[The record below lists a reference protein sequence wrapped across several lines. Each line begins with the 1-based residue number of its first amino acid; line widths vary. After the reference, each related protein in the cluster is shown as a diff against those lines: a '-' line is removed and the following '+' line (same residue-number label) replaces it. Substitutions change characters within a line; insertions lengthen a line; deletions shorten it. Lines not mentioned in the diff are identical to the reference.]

1 MATLQRD
8 TSTEAQSAA
17 VETLELNVSGMTCA
31 ACQANV
37 QRALKR
43 QPGVTDASVNL
54 MTGQARVVFDPSRIH
69 PPQLVAAVE
78 TVGYGAEVPAAETS
92 AVAAQEAHDAAQAEE
107 FRSLVRKAAFA
118 GAAWAVSVVV
128 MVVFPPGGGSHGAAD
143 GSFAAISHAWVQF
156 ALTLPVMIW
165 PGRDLYRRGIAGL
178 RHRAPDMNSLVAVGT
193 GAAFVYSVLATVWPS
208 LFTSGGLEPNVYYEA
223 VIIIIGLVLAG
234 RAMEARAKR
243 QTSSALRQLVALQ
256 PTTARVID
264 AEGEHEVPV
273 DRVRPGAVLLVRPGE
288 RIPVDGE
295 VLDGTT
301 AVDEAM
307 LTGESMPVAK
317 KPGDRVI
324 GATVNRTGA
333 VRVRATA
340 VGPDSVLSQIVR
352 LMRNAQASRAP
363 IQELADRV
371 SAVFVPTVM
380 AIAAITFAVW
390 FLVEDTAPLV
400 RAFSAAVSVLIIACP
415 CAMGLAVPTAVMVA
429 TGRGAGLG
437 VLIKGGEALQRAGD
451 VTTLVLDKTGTLT
464 EGRPAVVDTWTA
476 PGIDRDETLR
486 MVAAIERLSEHPL
499 AEAIVGHARE
509 QGLNIPEATDFHAE
523 PGRGAR
529 ARVDGRWV
537 FAGNMAWM
545 RENRMDPAPAFEAT
559 TRFAAEGNT
568 AVFVGMDSVV
578 AVLAITD
585 PLRTTSVDAVREFRA
600 MGLDVVMLT
609 GDARSTAEAIA
620 SQAGITR
627 VVAEVLPSGKVEE
640 IRRLQASGA
649 SVAMVGDGIN
659 DAPALAQADVGIAVG
674 SGTDIALDAA
684 DIALLRADLH
694 GVVSAMRLSRRTMRT
709 MKQNLFWAFVY
720 NVIGIPIAAG
730 ALYPF
735 FGLLL
740 TPVVASA
747 AMAFSSVSVVA
758 NSLRLRTARL

>member
-1 MATLQRD
+1 MRTSEADL
-8 TSTEAQSAA
+8 STEAPSAK
-17 VETLELNVSGMTCA
+17 VETLDLNVTGMTCA
-31 ACQANV
+31 ACQSNV

-43 QPGVTDASVNL
+43 QPGVADAAVNL
-54 MTGQARVVFDPSRIH
+54 MTGQARVVFDPARVQ
-69 PPQLVAAVE
+69 PAQLVAAVE

-92 AVAAQEAHDAAQAEE
+92 AVAAQEARDAAQVEE
-107 FRSLVRKAAFA
+107 FRTLTRSATFA
-118 GAAWAVSVVV
+118 GVAWLTTVLAMIVLPASV
-128 MVVFPPGGGSHGAAD
+128 
-143 GSFAAISHAWVQF
+143 HAWTQL
-156 ALTLPVMIW
+156 ALTVPVMIG
-165 PGRDLYRRGIAGL
+165 PGRELYRRGFRGL
-178 RHRAPDMNSLVAVGT
+178 WHRAPDMNSLVAVGT
-193 GAAFVYSVLATVWPS
+193 VAAFLYSLVATVRPA

-243 QTSSALRQLVALQ
+243 QTASALRQLVALQ

-264 AEGEHEVPV
+264 EQGEREVPI
-273 DRVRPGAVLLVRPGE
+273 DRVQPGAVLLVRPGE

-295 VLDGTT
+295 VLDGAT
-301 AVDEAM
+301 AVDESM

-324 GATVNRTGA
+324 GATINRTGA
-333 VRVRATA
+333 LRFRATA

-352 LMRNAQASRAP
+352 LMRDAQASRAP

-380 AIAAITFAVW
+380 VIAAATFVIW
-390 FLVEDTAPLV
+390 LVVADTAALV

-451 VTTLVLDKTGTLT
+451 VSVLVLDKTGTLT
-464 EGRPAVVDTWTA
+464 EGRPMVVDAWTA
-476 PGIDRDETLR
+476 PGVEQDVVLQQ
-486 MVAAIERLSEHPL
+486 VAGVERLSEHPL
-499 AEAIVGHARE
+499 ADAIVRYATERA
-509 QGLNIPEATDFHAE
+509 LVIPEATAFASE

-529 ARVDGRWV
+529 ATVGGRPIV
-537 FAGNMAWM
+537 VGNAAWM
-545 RENRMDPAPAFEAT
+545 RENGVDPSNGLEAAN
-559 TRFAAEGNT
+559 RFAAEGKT
-568 AVFVGMDSVV
+568 PVFVSDRNVL
-578 AVLAITD
+578 AVLAIAD
-585 PLRTTSVDAVREFRA
+585 PLRPTSREAVRELRA
-600 MGLDVVMLT
+600 MGLGVVMLT
-609 GDARSTAEAIA
+609 GDGRRTAEAIA
-620 SQAGITR
+620 SQVGIDR
-627 VVAEVLPSGKVEE
+627 VVAEVLPAGKVEE
-640 IRRLQASGA
+640 IQRLQAGGA
-649 SVAMVGDGIN
+649 TVAMVGDGIN
-659 DAPALAQADVGIAVG
+659 DAPALVQADVGIAVG

-684 DIALLRADLH
+684 DVALLRADLQ
-694 GVVSAMRLSRRTMRT
+694 GVVAAMRLSRRTMKT

-720 NVIGIPIAAG
+720 NVIGIPVAAG
-730 ALYPF
+730 ALYPLL
-735 FGLLL
+735 GVLL

>member
-1 MATLQRD
+1 MSSSHADL
-8 TSTEAQSAA
+8 STEARSAK
-17 VETLELNVSGMTCA
+17 VETLDLNVTGMTCA

-43 QPGVTDASVNL
+43 QPGVADAAVNL
-54 MTGQARVVFDPSRIH
+54 MTGQARVEFDPARIQ
-69 PPQLVAAVE
+69 PAQLVEAVE
-78 TVGYGAEVPAAETS
+78 NVGYGADLPAAETS
-92 AVAAQEAHDAAQAEE
+92 AVAAQEARDAAQAEE
-107 FRSLVRKAAFA
+107 VRTLVRAATFA
-118 GAAWAVSVVV
+118 GVAWLTTVVAMIILPPAIHGWTQLALTIPV
-128 MVVFPPGGGSHGAAD
+128 MVG
-143 GSFAAISHAWVQF
+143 
-156 ALTLPVMIW
+156 
-165 PGRDLYRRGIAGL
+165 PGRDLYRRGFRGL

-193 GAAFVYSVLATVWPS
+193 GAAFLYSLVATVWPS
-208 LFTSGGLEPNVYYEA
+208 LFTSGGLVPNVYYEA

-234 RAMEARAKR
+234 RAMEGRAKR
-243 QTSSALRQLVALQ
+243 QTASALRKLVALQ

-264 AEGEHEVPV
+264 EQGERDVPI

-295 VLDGTT
+295 VIDGTT
-301 AVDEAM
+301 AVDESM

-324 GATVNRTGA
+324 GATINRTGA
-333 VRVRATA
+333 VRFRATA

-371 SAVFVPTVM
+371 SAVFVPAVM
-380 AIAAITFAVW
+380 AIAAATFVIW
-390 FLVEDTAPLV
+390 LVVADTASLV

-451 VTTLVLDKTGTLT
+451 VSVLVVDKTGTLT
-464 EGRPAVVDTWTA
+464 EGRPVVVDAWLA
-476 PGIDRDETLR
+476 AGVEQDVVLR
-486 MVAAIERLSEHPL
+486 RVAAVERLSEHPV
-499 AEAIVGHARE
+499 ADAIVRHATERA
-509 QGLNIPEATDFHAE
+509 LVIPAATAFVSE
-523 PGRGAR
+523 PGRGVR
-529 ARVDGRWV
+529 ATVEGRPLV
-537 FAGNMAWM
+537 IGNAAWLL
-545 RENRMDPAPAFEAT
+545 ENGIDPANGSPTAH
-559 TRFAAEGNT
+559 RFAAEGKT
-568 AVFVGMDSVV
+568 PVFVADKHVL
-578 AVLAITD
+578 AVLAIAD
-585 PLRTTSVDAVREFRA
+585 PLRPTSREAVRELRA
-600 MGLDVVMLT
+600 LGLDVVMLT
-609 GDARSTAEAIA
+609 GDSRRTAEAIA
-620 SQAGITR
+620 TQVGIDR
-627 VVAEVLPSGKVEE
+627 VVAEVLPAGKVEE
-640 IRRLQASGA
+640 IQRLQAGGA
-649 SVAMVGDGIN
+649 TVAMVGDGIN
-659 DAPALAQADVGIAVG
+659 DAPALAQADVGIAIG

-684 DIALLRADLH
+684 DVALLRADLQ
-694 GVVSAMRLSRRTMRT
+694 GVVAAMRLSRRTMKT

-730 ALYPF
+730 ALYPLV
-735 FGLLL
+735 GVLL

>member
-1 MATLQRD
+1 MT
-8 TSTEAQSAA
+8 AA
-17 VETLELNVSGMTCA
+17 DSQILDLNVTGMTCA

-43 QPGVTDASVNL
+43 QPGVADASVNL
-54 MTGQARVVFDPSRIH
+54 MTGQARVVFDPSLVQ
-69 PPQLVAAVE
+69 PPQLVSAVE
-78 TVGYGAEVPAAETS
+78 TIGYGAELPAAETS
-92 AVAAQEAHDAAQAEE
+92 AVAAQEARDATQAEE
-107 FRSLVRKAAFA
+107 FRILVRRAMLA
-118 GAAWAVSVVV
+118 GAAWLATIVS
-128 MVVFPPGGGSHGAAD
+128 MMLLPSSAHGWA
-143 GSFAAISHAWVQF
+143 QL
-156 ALTLPVMIW
+156 ALTVPVMIG
-165 PGRDLYRRGIAGL
+165 PGRDLYRRGARAL
-178 RHRAPDMNSLVAVGT
+178 WHRAPDMNSLVAVGT
-193 GAAFVYSVLATVWPS
+193 GAAFVYSLVATLWPS
-208 LFTSGGLEPNVYYEA
+208 LFTSGGLEASVYYEA

-243 QTSSALRQLVALQ
+243 QTASALRQLVALQ
-256 PTTARVID
+256 PTTARVVD
-264 AEGEHEVPV
+264 RDGEHDVPI
-273 DRVRPGAVLLVRPGE
+273 DQVRPGAVLIVRPGE
-288 RIPVDGE
+288 RIPVDGD
-295 VLDGTT
+295 VLEGST
-301 AVDEAM
+301 AVDESM
-307 LTGESMPVAK
+307 LTGESMPVTK

-324 GATVNRTGA
+324 GATINRMGA
-333 VRVRATA
+333 IRVRATA

-371 SAVFVPTVM
+371 SGVFVPTVM
-380 AIAAITFAVW
+380 ALAAATFAIWLV
-390 FLVEDTAPLV
+390 VEDTAPLV

-451 VTTLVLDKTGTLT
+451 VGTLVLDKTGTLT
-464 EGRPAVVDTWTA
+464 EGRPAVVDLWTA
-476 PGIDRDETLR
+476 PGVDRHATLA
-486 MVAAIERLSEHPL
+486 MVAAVEELSEHPL
-499 AEAIVGHARE
+499 AEAIVRYARE
-509 QGLNIPEATDFHAE
+509 QGLTVPDATDFNVE

-529 ARVDGRWV
+529 ATVEGRRFV
-537 FAGNMAWM
+537 VGNAAWL
-545 RENRMDPAPAFEAT
+545 RENGIEPRSALSVAN
-559 TRFAAEGNT
+559 RFAAEGKT
-568 AVFVGMDSVV
+568 AVFVGDREVL

-585 PLRTTSVDAVREFRA
+585 PLRPTSRDAVRELRA

-620 SQAGITR
+620 AQVGIER
-627 VVAEVLPSGKVEE
+627 VVAEVLPAGKVEE
-640 IRRLQASGA
+640 VKRLQGVGRP
-649 SVAMVGDGIN
+649 VAMVGDGIN

-720 NVIGIPIAAG
+720 NVIGIPVAAG

>member
-1 MATLQRD
+1 MGIV
-8 TSTEAQSAA
+8 QSDLPTDAPSVK
-17 VETLELNVSGMTCA
+17 VETLDLNVTGMTCA

-37 QRALKR
+37 QRVLKR

-54 MTGQARVVFDPSRIH
+54 MTGQARVVFDPSLIQ
-69 PPQLVAAVE
+69 PTQLVSAVE
-78 TVGYGAEVPAAETS
+78 TIGYGAELPAAETS
-92 AVAAQEAHDAAQAEE
+92 AVAAQEARDAAQTEE
-107 FRSLVRKAAFA
+107 FRTLVRRALMTGVAWVA
-118 GAAWAVSVVV
+118 TIVSMMLLPSSAHAWAQLALAAPV
-128 MVVFPPGGGSHGAAD
+128 MVG
-143 GSFAAISHAWVQF
+143 
-156 ALTLPVMIW
+156 
-165 PGRDLYRRGIAGL
+165 PGRDLYRRGFGGL
-178 RHRAPDMNSLVAVGT
+178 WHRAPDMNSLVAVGT
-193 GAAFVYSVLATVWPS
+193 GAAFAYSFVATMSPG
-208 LFTSGGLEPNVYYEA
+208 LFRSGGLEPNVYYEA

-243 QTSSALRQLVALQ
+243 QTASALRQLVALQ
-256 PTTARVID
+256 PTTAHVVD
-264 AEGEHEVPV
+264 DQGEHDVPV
-273 DRVRPGAVLLVRPGE
+273 DRVRPGAVLIVRPGE

-295 VLDGTT
+295 VLDGST
-301 AVDEAM
+301 AVDESM
-307 LTGESMPVAK
+307 LTGESMPVTK

-324 GATVNRTGA
+324 GATINRMGA

-380 AIAAITFAVW
+380 AIAAATFVGW
-390 FLVEDTAPLV
+390 LFVEDTAPLV

-429 TGRGAGLG
+429 TGRGANLG
-437 VLIKGGEALQRAGD
+437 ILIKGGEALQRAGD
-451 VTTLVLDKTGTLT
+451 VGTVILDKTGTLT
-464 EGRPAVVDTWTA
+464 EGRPAVVDVWTA
-476 PGIDRDETLR
+476 PGADRAWLLA
-486 MVAAIERLSEHPL
+486 MVAAVEQLSEHPL
-499 AEAIVGHARE
+499 AEAIVRYAGE
-509 QGLNIPEATDFHAE
+509 QKITLPAATEFHAE
-523 PGRGAR
+523 PGRGVR
-529 ARVDGRWV
+529 ANVGGRRLV
-537 FAGNMAWM
+537 VGNAAWM
-545 RENRMDPAPAFEAT
+545 RANGVDPENALTVAN
-559 TRFAAEGNT
+559 RFASEGKT
-568 AVFVGMDSVV
+568 AVFVGDGDVL

-585 PLRTTSVDAVREFRA
+585 PLRPTSRDAVRELRA

-609 GDARSTAEAIA
+609 GDARSMAEAIA
-620 SQAGITR
+620 SQVGIDR
-627 VVAEVLPSGKVEE
+627 VVAEVLPAGKVEE
-640 IRRLQASGA
+640 VKRLQALGPP
-649 SVAMVGDGIN
+649 VAMVGDGIN

-684 DIALLRADLH
+684 DIALLRADLR

-720 NVIGIPIAAG
+720 NVVGIPVAAG

-735 FGLLL
+735 FGVLL

>member
-1 MATLQRD
+1 MA
-8 TSTEAQSAA
+8 AA
-17 VETLELNVSGMTCA
+17 APETIDLNVTGMTCA

-43 QPGVTDASVNL
+43 QPGVADASVNL
-54 MTGQARVVFDPSRIH
+54 MTGQARVVFDPSLIR

-78 TVGYGAEVPAAETS
+78 TVGYGADVPAAETS
-92 AVAAQEAHDAAQAEE
+92 AVAAQEARDAAQAEE
-107 FRSLVRKAAFA
+107 FRTLVRQATFA
-118 GAAWAVSVVV
+118 GAAWLPTVVAM
-128 MVVFPPGGGSHGAAD
+128 MVLPSGVHGWA
-143 GSFAAISHAWVQF
+143 QL
-156 ALTLPVMIW
+156 ALTVPVMLG
-165 PGRDLYRRGIAGL
+165 PGRDLYRRGFKGL
-178 RHRAPDMNSLVAVGT
+178 WHRAPDMNSLVAVGT
-193 GAAFVYSVLATVWPS
+193 GAAFVYSLIATVWPA
-208 LFTSGGLEPNVYYEA
+208 LFTSGGLEPSVYYEA

-234 RAMEARAKR
+234 RALEARAKR
-243 QTSSALRQLVALQ
+243 QTASALRQLVALQ
-256 PTTARVID
+256 PTTARVVEAD
-264 AEGEHEVPV
+264 GEREVPV

-301 AVDEAM
+301 AVDESM
-307 LTGESMPVAK
+307 LTGESMPVPK
-317 KPGDRVI
+317 QPGDRVI
-324 GATVNRTGA
+324 GATINRTGA

-340 VGPDSVLSQIVR
+340 VGPNSVLSQIVR

-371 SAVFVPTVM
+371 SAVFVPVVM
-380 AIAAITFAVW
+380 TLAAATFAIW
-390 FLVEDTAPLV
+390 FAVADTAPLV

-429 TGRGAGLG
+429 TGRGAALG

-451 VTTLVLDKTGTLT
+451 VGTLVLDKTGTLT
-464 EGRPAVVDTWTA
+464 EGRPSVVDTWTA
-476 PGIDRDETLR
+476 PGVEQETVLAL
-486 MVAAIERLSEHPL
+486 VAAVERLSEHPL
-499 AEAIVGHARE
+499 ADAIVRRARDR
-509 QGLNIPEATDFHAE
+509 GVVIPDATAFVSE

-529 ARVDGRWV
+529 AVVEGRLV
-537 FAGNMAWM
+537 LVGNAAWM
-545 RENRMDPAPAFEAT
+545 RDNGIGSANALDVAN
-559 TRFAAEGNT
+559 RFAADGKT
-568 AVFVGMDSVV
+568 AVFVGVEGPVEADMAGPDHRNVV
-578 AVLAITD
+578 AVLAIAD
-585 PLRTTSVDAVREFRA
+585 PLRPTSRDAVRELRA

-609 GDARSTAEAIA
+609 GDGRRTAEAIA
-620 SQAGITR
+620 SQAGIDR

-640 IRRLQASGA
+640 IQRLQASGA
-649 SVAMVGDGIN
+649 AVAMVGDGIN

-684 DIALLRADLH
+684 DIALLRADLR
-694 GVVSAMRLSRRTMRT
+694 GVVSAMRLSRRTMKT

-735 FGLLL
+735 VGVLL

-747 AMAFSSVSVVA
+747 AMAFSSVSVVT